1 VSSPLLKARERR
13 TLALGVTVSL
23 LALAFAYVALPFAR
37 RWQAREQ
44 LIAAE
49 SERVAELRGLVSNEQ
64 ALRTAL
70 AERTSQLE
78 AEPQR
83 LLAGRTPALAAASL
97 QSLLQEFA
105 DQSRLTVSR
114 LDVVSAPDASAE
126 GLPTIPATVSALGD
140 VYGMTEMLRLI
151 RNAPVR
157 LQLDDFT
164 VRPNPAL
171 RGELLQMTL
180 ILRAP
185 YVEQ

>member
-1 VSSPLLKARERR
+1 VSSPRLKARERR
-13 TLALGVTVSL
+13 TLALGVTVSA
-23 LALAFAYVALPFAR
+23 LALVFAYGVLPFVR
-37 RWQAREQ
+37 RWQDREA

-49 SERVAELRGLVSNEQ
+49 SERVAELRGLVANEQ

-70 AERTSQLE
+70 AERAAVLDG
-78 AEPQR
+78 EPQR
-83 LLAGRTPALAAASL
+83 LLAGRTPALAAAAL
-97 QSLLQEFA
+97 QSLLQGFA

-114 LDVVSAPDASAE
+114 LDVVGAPEATAQ
-126 GLPTIPATVSALGD
+126 GLPAIPATVSALGD
-140 VYGMTEMLRLI
+140 VYGMTEMLQLI